1 MDAAQERKEMVAR
14 LRDRGYLTEGR
25 AIEAML
31 KVPRHLFLPPAIRG
45 LAYED
50 RPQDIGCGQTISA
63 PHMVAIMVE
72 ALEVGPG
79 MKVLEVGAGSGY
91 HAAVLAEM
99 VRPGGKVF
107 AVERVSELVE
117 RAKRN
122 LASAGYDDITVLLSD
137 GTMGLSEEAPFDRI
151 SVAAAAPSVPR
162 PLMEQLA
169 EDGVM
174 LVPVGGRGHQELIR
188 IERQG
193 DEFSRS
199 ELGSVVFVPLIGE
212 HGHPDHPG

>member
-1 MDAAQERKEMVAR
+1 MDATQERMEMVTR
-14 LRDRGYLTEGR
+14 LRDRGYLTEER

-31 KVPRHLFLPPAIRG
+31 KVPRHLFMPPAIRG

-63 PHMVAIMVE
+63 PHMVAIMAE
-72 ALEVGPG
+72 ALEAGPG

-91 HAAVLAEM
+91 HAAVLAEL

-107 AVERVSELVE
+107 AVERVPELVE
-117 RAKRN
+117 RAKRD
-122 LASAGYDDITVLLSD
+122 LASAGYEDVTVLLSD
-137 GTMGLSEEAPFDRI
+137 GTMGLRDEAPFDRI
-151 SVAAAAPSVPR
+151 SVAAGAPSVPR

-169 EDGVM
+169 EDGIM

-188 IERQG
+188 IERKG
-193 DEFSRS
+193 DKFLRS
-199 ELGSVVFVPLIGE
+199 ELGSVMFVPLIGE
-212 HGHPDHPG
+212 HGHPDRQG